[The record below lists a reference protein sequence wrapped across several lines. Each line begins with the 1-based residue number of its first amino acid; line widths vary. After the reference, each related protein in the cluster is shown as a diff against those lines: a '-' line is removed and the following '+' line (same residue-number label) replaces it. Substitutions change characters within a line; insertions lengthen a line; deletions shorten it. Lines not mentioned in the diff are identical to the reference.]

1 MMEFFDMGGYAVY
14 IWPSYAAVLGG
25 MAVLLVISIRAAA
38 RARREAEALRALSPR
53 RRRKGG
59 DA

>member
-1 MMEFFDMGGYAVY
+1 MMEFFEMGEYAAY

-25 MAVLLVISIRAAA
+25 MAVLLAVSIRAAA
-38 RARREAEALRALSPR
+38 KARKEAEALRALSPR
-53 RRRKGG
+53 RRRRGG